1 MQKVTYFQQ
10 RSILPG
16 FQKEG
21 DKGKWSNECRQFF
34 QDFFFFP
41 VKAEKMSGQRER
53 IVESS
58 HFKMK

>member
-34 QDFFFFP
+34 QDFFFFSC
-41 VKAEKMSGQRER
+41 KGREDEWSEGEDSR
-53 IVESS
+53 IKP
-58 HFKMK
+58 F